1 MKPENLFPDGIKNN
15 VRRNRSVRI
24 TKRQTKN
31 LNHVRFI
38 QAPSKLS
45 TRIDTGTK
53 DKYQY
58 LFLLLKLLG
67 PLSCFFF
74 SFPPLEDSLQFNNSY
89 VD

>member
-1 MKPENLFPDGIKNN
+1 MLGMEKTTGNTLAIITVMKPENLFPDGIKNN

-53 DKYQY
+53 DK
-58 LFLLLKLLG
+58 
-67 PLSCFFF
+67 
-74 SFPPLEDSLQFNNSY
+74 
-89 VD
+89 

>member
-45 TRIDTGTK
+45 TRIDRGTK
-53 DKYQY
+53 DK
-58 LFLLLKLLG
+58 
-67 PLSCFFF
+67 
-74 SFPPLEDSLQFNNSY
+74 
-89 VD
+89 